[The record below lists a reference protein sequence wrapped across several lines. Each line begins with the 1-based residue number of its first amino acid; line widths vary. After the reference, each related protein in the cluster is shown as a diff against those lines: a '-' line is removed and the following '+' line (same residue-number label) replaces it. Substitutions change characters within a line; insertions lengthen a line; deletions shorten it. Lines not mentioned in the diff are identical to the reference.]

1 MVPQWFIET
10 KRDGHAHAEADLR
23 EWVRGVADGSL
34 PDYQVAAWLMAVYL
48 NGLDETE
55 TAILTDAMMRSGD
68 CLSWDLPV
76 PTADKHSTGGVG
88 DKISLPL
95 APVCAALGLAVP
107 MISGR
112 GLGLTGGTLDKLES
126 IPGFDVR
133 LSVDDFRRLV
143 AEVGCCLI
151 GQTDSL
157 APADRRLY
165 ALRDVTATVPSIPLI
180 TASIMSKKLA
190 EGAHHLLFDVKFGS
204 GAFMRTQADAHRLA
218 ESLLATGRRLGR
230 VCRALITDMD
240 QPLGRAVG
248 NALEVRES
256 LDVLR
261 GGGPWDVRALTVE
274 EAAHLAHAAGLFDDL
289 PLARRA
295 AAKALDDG
303 SALAKFRQMALA
315 QGGRPDAPLPEA
327 KARLPLPAPR
337 GGYVAHVDA
346 EAIGRVAL
354 ELGAGRVKVTDTPA
368 PAAGLDALLQQGDR
382 VEPGQP
388 LGYLCADT
396 EARAADLLQK
406 AASAFTFSA
415 TPPPERVLVAE
426 TIIA

>member
-10 KRDGHAHAEADLR
+10 KRDGHEYAEAALR
-23 EWVRGVADGSL
+23 EWVRGVTDGSL
-34 PDYQVAAWLMAVYL
+34 PDYQIAAWLMAVYL
-48 NGLDETE
+48 NGLNEAE

-68 CLSWDLPV
+68 CLSWDLPI
-76 PTADKHSTGGVG
+76 PTVDKHSTGGVG

-126 IPGFDVR
+126 IPGFNVR

-151 GQTDSL
+151 GQTDTL

-190 EGAHHLLFDVKFGS
+190 EGAHCLLFDVKFGS
-204 GAFMRTQADAHRLA
+204 GAFMRSQADAHRLA
-218 ESLLATGRRLGR
+218 GSLLATGRRLGR

-248 NALEVRES
+248 NALEVQES
-256 LDVLR
+256 LEVLQGR
-261 GGGPWDVRALTVE
+261 GPWDVRTLVVE
-274 EAAHLAHAAGLFDDL
+274 EAAHLAQAAGLFADL
-289 PLARRA
+289 PLARQA
-295 AAKALDDG
+295 AAKTLDDG
-303 SALAKFRQMALA
+303 SALAKFRQMVIA
-315 QGGRPDAPLPEA
+315 QGGRPDEPLPEA
-327 KARLPLPAPR
+327 KIRLPVPAPC

-346 EAIGRVAL
+346 ETIGRVAL
-354 ELGAGRVKVTDTPA
+354 ELGAGRVKVTDTPDS
-368 PAAGLDALLQQGDR
+368 AAGLDCLLQQGDH

-388 LGYLCADT
+388 LCFLCADT
-396 EARAADLLQK
+396 EGRAEPLIEKARTAFSISAAQ
-406 AASAFTFSA
+406 
-415 TPPPERVLVAE
+415 PPERLLIAE
-426 TIIA
+426 TIVA